1 MKFVLKFNILQAS
14 KLFKIITRLIQNDN
28 YACLRD
34 RLGKGGKMARKTKP
48 VDFIDPETGEVQQ
61 GTIFWSENRPNRLT
75 GGFAMIFQEAFIA
88 LACDNDLTPQ
98 AQRVLLYLLGKL
110 DFDNFIHITQKEI
123 GEALK
128 INAPNMSKAMT
139 MLKNKEIIL
148 LAPYKGV
155 NCYKL
160 NAFYGWRGSVSN
172 FQKEREKPKLTIVK

>member
-1 MKFVLKFNILQAS
+1 
-14 KLFKIITRLIQNDN
+14 
-28 YACLRD
+28 
-34 RLGKGGKMARKTKP
+34 
-48 VDFIDPETGEVQQ
+48 
-61 GTIFWSENRPNRLT
+61 
-75 GGFAMIFQEAFIA
+75 MIFQEAFIA

-98 AQRVLLYLLGKL
+98 TQRVLLYLLGKL

-139 MLKNKEIIL
+139 MLKRKEIIL

-160 NAFYGWRGSVSN
+160 NAFYGWKGSVTRLNKQES
-172 FQKEREKPKLTIVK
+172 KPSHLTVVK